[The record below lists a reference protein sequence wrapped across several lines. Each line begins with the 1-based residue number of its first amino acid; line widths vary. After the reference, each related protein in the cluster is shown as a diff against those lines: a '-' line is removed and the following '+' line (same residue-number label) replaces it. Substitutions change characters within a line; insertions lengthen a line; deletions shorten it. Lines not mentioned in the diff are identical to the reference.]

1 MTVKTTNN
9 IIEEMIERYFN
20 RYPEALEEIIEEL
33 DSWNGYLGDDR
44 YYYMDD
50 INEIFYDSDPVEILN
65 RAYFGYD
72 ENDKSSSFN
81 PNREYFTFN
90 GYGNLVSSDYKDY
103 SGYNDRWL
111 VEAIE
116 ENRSHLDSLDNYEEL
131 SALFDAYENTAEIEE
146 IIEEQ
151 DITTEQA
158 VNYYIDEIA

>member
-44 YYYMDD
+44 YYYMED
-50 INEIFYDSDPVEILN
+50 INEIFHDDDPVEILN
-65 RAYFGYD
+65 RAFYGYD
-72 ENDKSSSFN
+72 EDNRDSSFN

-103 SGYNDRWL
+103 SAYNDRWL

-116 ENRSHLDSLDNYEEL
+116 ENRPHLDSLDNYEEL
-131 SALFDAYENTAEIEE
+131 TALFDAYENTAEIEN

>member
-1 MTVKTTNN
+1 MTVKTTDN
-9 IIEEMIERYFN
+9 IIEEMIERYFD
-20 RYPEALEEIIEEL
+20 RYPDALEEIIEEL

-50 INEIFYDSDPVEILN
+50 INEIFFDSDPVEILIQ
-65 RAYFGYD
+65 AFCGYD
-72 ENDKSSSFN
+72 EDIEGSSFN
-81 PNREYFTFN
+81 PNREYFKFN

-116 ENRSHLDSLDNYEEL
+116 ENRSHIDSLNNYEEL
-131 SALFDAYENTAEIEE
+131 AALFDAYENTAEIEE

>member
-1 MTVKTTNN
+1 MTVKTTEN
-9 IIEEMIERYFN
+9 IIEEMIERYFD

-44 YYYMDD
+44 YYSMDD
-50 INEIFYDSDPVEILN
+50 ISEFFYDCDPVEILN
-65 RAYFGYD
+65 RAFYGHD
-72 ENDKSSSFN
+72 EDNTNSSFN
-81 PNREYFTFN
+81 PNREYFSFN

-103 SGYNDRWL
+103 SAFNDRWL

-116 ENRSHLDSLDNYEEL
+116 ENRPHIDSLDNYEEL
-131 SALFDAYENTAEIEE
+131 TALFDAYEDITAIED

-151 DITTEQA
+151 DITAEQA

>member
-9 IIEEMIERYFN
+9 IIEEMIERYFD

-44 YYYMDD
+44 YYYMSD
-50 INEIFYDSDPVEILN
+50 IDEIFYGHDPMDILN
-65 RAYFGYD
+65 SAFYGCD
-72 ENDKSSSFN
+72 DTDGKFN
-81 PNREYFTFN
+81 PNREYFKFN

-103 SGYNDRWL
+103 SCFNDRWL

-116 ENRSHLDSLDNYEEL
+116 ENRAHLDSLDNYEEL
-131 SALFDAYENTAEIEE
+131 AALFDAYENTAEIEN